1 MRRRPSSI
9 LVVQLVGRSRRSVR
23 HKLLQNHITSSCAQR
38 PLKRM
43 RQSSEPGPPTAP
55 AIPPQYLQRVC
66 VVSLDL
72 PLRALYFRDLST
84 DPPPS
89 PADRVESPLMKQAP
103 TSESRHVNSCLRLQ
117 MLEFR
122 SRTDGLWHLRTK
134 PQEAVSSR
142 LAACS
147 CLQFLLATH

>member
-43 RQSSEPGPPTAP
+43 CQSSEPGPPTGP
-55 AIPPQYLQRVC
+55 AIPPQYLHRDC
-66 VVSLDL
+66 VVLLDL
-72 PLRALYFRDLST
+72 RLRVFYFRDLST
-84 DPPPS
+84 DSPPS
-89 PADRVESPLMKQAP
+89 PADCAGSPWMKQAP
-103 TSESRHVNSCLRLQ
+103 TSESRPVNSCLRLL
-117 MLEFR
+117 MLGFR
-122 SRTDGLWHLRTK
+122 SPTDVLWHLCTK
-134 PQEAVSSR
+134 PQDAVSSH

-147 CLQFLLATH
+147 CLQCLLATH